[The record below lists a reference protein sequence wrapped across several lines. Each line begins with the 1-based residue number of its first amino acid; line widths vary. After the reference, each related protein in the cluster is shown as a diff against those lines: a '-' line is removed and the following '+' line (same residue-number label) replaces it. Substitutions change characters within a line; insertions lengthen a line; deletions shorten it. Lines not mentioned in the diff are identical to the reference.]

1 MATLP
6 KDLWIPQLAF
16 RRMAEEDVSAVIAAE
31 RAGYA
36 FPWSEGIFRDCLRA
50 GYVCRVAEL
59 DDLLV
64 GYGILSVGA
73 GEAHVLNLC
82 VRPEYRCRGLGRR
95 LLQHL
100 IDLSRAA
107 AAQDLFLEVRPS
119 NLAAVRLYQAMGL
132 QQVGV
137 RRGYYQA
144 EHGREDAVV
153 MRLTLNR

>member
-1 MATLP
+1 M
-6 KDLWIPQLAF
+6 PQLAF
-16 RRMAEEDVSAVIAAE
+16 RRMANDDVPAVIAAE

-59 DDLLV
+59 DHLLV
-64 GYGILSVGA
+64 GYGVLSVGA

-82 VRPEYRCRGLGRR
+82 MRPEYRCRGLGRR

-100 IDLSRAA
+100 IDLSRVAD
-107 AAQDLFLEVRPS
+107 AQDLFLEVRPS
-119 NLAAVRLYQAMGL
+119 NLAAIRLYQAMGL
-132 QQVGV
+132 QQVGI

-153 MRLTLNR
+153 MRLTLNC

>member
-16 RRMAEEDVSAVIAAE
+16 RCMAEGDVGAVIAAE
-31 RAGYA
+31 RAGYT

-59 DDLLV
+59 DQLLV

-100 IDLSRAA
+100 IDLSRVAD
-107 AAQDLFLEVRPS
+107 AQDLFLEVRPS
-119 NLAAVRLYQAMGL
+119 NLAAIRLYQAMGL
-132 QQVGV
+132 QQVGI

-153 MRLTLNR
+153 MRLTLNC